1 MKKIKRNYSVEVE
14 HLNGDTDTVSD
25 SKVASSVL
33 AEFNKGYTLHEGEKI
48 VPFHAVNIVTS
59 VAETTEES
67 VVDSTCVKGCN
78 SMDAPVIEGDMST
91 LEVGTG
97 EEFDPLE
104 GITAVDDNG
113 NEVSVTVT
121 VKE

>member
-1 MKKIKRNYSVEVE
+1 MRKIKRNYSVEVE

-33 AEFNKGYTLHEGEKI
+33 AEFNKGYILHEGEKI

-67 VVDSTCVKGCN
+67 VADSTCVKGCD

-97 EEFDPLE
+97 EEFDPLD

>member
-1 MKKIKRNYSVEVE
+1 MKKTRRNYSVEVE

-25 SKVASSVL
+25 SKIASNVL
-33 AEFNKGYTLHEGEKI
+33 AEFNKGNTLHEGTKI

-59 VAETTEES
+59 VSENTEES
-67 VVDSTCVKGCN
+67 AVDSTCVKGCN
-78 SMDAPVIEGDMST
+78 AMDAPTIEGDMST

-121 VKE
+121 IKE

>member
-1 MKKIKRNYSVEVE
+1 MKKTRRNYSVEVE

-25 SKVASSVL
+25 SKIASNVL
-33 AEFNKGYTLHEGEKI
+33 AEFNKGNTLHEGTKI

-59 VAETTEES
+59 VSENTEES

-78 SMDAPVIEGDMST
+78 AMDAPTIEGDMST

>member
-1 MKKIKRNYSVEVE
+1 MKKVKRNYSVEVE
-14 HLNGDTDTVSD
+14 HINGDTDTVSD
-25 SKVASSVL
+25 SKIASGVL
-33 AEFNKGYTLHEGEKI
+33 AEFGRGDSLHEGVKI
-48 VPFHAVNIVTS
+48 VPFHAVNIVKS
-59 VAETTEES
+59 VGETTEES
-67 VVDSTCVKGCN
+67 VIDSTCKKGCN
-78 SMDAPVIEGDMST
+78 AMDAPTIEGDMST
-91 LEVGTG
+91 LEIGKG